1 MKKILQISDNP
12 FPMCYSNDAVISS
25 ILTNNSLMD
34 ENIAII
40 SDIKYNEQK
49 IDIEYKSFNGIVQK
63 NIGDNYCFYA
73 EKFSDEIN
81 GILYHKASKDEYV
94 DFSFH
99 VSKQVYWHPWASV
112 GVFVDNKINLNSN
125 MSNWKETNKLFVCGK
140 TGLIHFNTETVTDF
154 YDMKVSTN
162 EYWLRVKYYSNSII
176 WLYSSDGDIWNE
188 IMAETVDFSGNVFVG
203 IIIDYRYAAYYDWFF
218 SHYLNITYS
227 LPISKSIDGTPTE
240 YYTEIQKNYDPFII
254 HPFLQFNKI
263 PSFFVKNDVLSHF
276 KDAINNNSYIEML
289 LDEYFISNRNA
300 YGRYHYFHSNLVY
313 GYDDEKN
320 IIYLLGHDTKK
331 RYTTTEVSYE
341 NLILAFKKQE
351 RYINYISVDYPYSPY
366 KLNIDKVNEIIRNY
380 VLSTNLSEQYVNISG
395 ERSRGFGFS
404 IYDQIINEDMQVLL
418 DDIRISHFLYE
429 HKCILSMFVRFLYF
443 RKFIKHEDYI
453 ELSKMF
459 DNIENKALILR
470 NLILKNS
477 MSSQKNIHKIRSIL
491 EELKNNEKLGLNIL
505 ISALNNQ

>member
-176 WLYSSDGDIWNE
+176 WLYSR
-188 IMAETVDFSGNVFVG
+188 AC
-203 IIIDYRYAAYYDWFF
+203 
-218 SHYLNITYS
+218 SH
-227 LPISKSIDGTPTE
+227 
-240 YYTEIQKNYDPFII
+240 
-254 HPFLQFNKI
+254 
-263 PSFFVKNDVLSHF
+263 
-276 KDAINNNSYIEML
+276 
-289 LDEYFISNRNA
+289 
-300 YGRYHYFHSNLVY
+300 
-313 GYDDEKN
+313 
-320 IIYLLGHDTKK
+320 
-331 RYTTTEVSYE
+331 
-341 NLILAFKKQE
+341 
-351 RYINYISVDYPYSPY
+351 
-366 KLNIDKVNEIIRNY
+366 
-380 VLSTNLSEQYVNISG
+380 
-395 ERSRGFGFS
+395 
-404 IYDQIINEDMQVLL
+404 
-418 DDIRISHFLYE
+418 
-429 HKCILSMFVRFLYF
+429 
-443 RKFIKHEDYI
+443 
-453 ELSKMF
+453 
-459 DNIENKALILR
+459 
-470 NLILKNS
+470 
-477 MSSQKNIHKIRSIL
+477 
-491 EELKNNEKLGLNIL
+491 
-505 ISALNNQ
+505 